1 MNYLIGIIFIAL
13 IGYIFEQRRHIKFLE
28 QVNHNQETHDVMAA
42 HQLELTRNKVDML
55 ELTLNT
61 IGYNVERFEASD
73 FTKREP
79 SQEQLQEIWAEYQQ
93 LERKSRSA
101 QVKFE
106 AELELRG
113 VE

>member
-1 MNYLIGIIFIAL
+1 M
-13 IGYIFEQRRHIKFLE
+13 
-28 QVNHNQETHDVMAA
+28 TA

>member
-1 MNYLIGIIFIAL
+1 MNYIVGFIFIAM
-13 IGYIFEQRRHIKFLE
+13 IGYLFEQRRHIKFLE
-28 QVNHNQETHDVMAA
+28 QVNHNQETHDVMTA

-113 VE
+113 VK

>member
-1 MNYLIGIIFIAL
+1 MNYIVGFIFIAM
-13 IGYIFEQRRHIKFLE
+13 IGYLFEQRRHIKFLE
-28 QVNHNQETHDVMAA
+28 QVNHNQETHDVMTA
-42 HQLELTRNKVDML
+42 HQLELTRHKAKML
-55 ELTLNT
+55 ELTLNMF
-61 IGYNVERFEASD
+61 GYNVERFEASD

>member
-28 QVNHNQETHDVMAA
+28 QVNHNQETHDVMTA
-42 HQLELTRNKVDML
+42 HQLELTRSKVDML

>member
-28 QVNHNQETHDVMAA
+28 QVNHNQETHDVMTA